1 MKHTNWRD
9 VRWNFDTLFFGSRR
23 FFDASLFFDA
33 SSWVLKK
40 EKHASR
46 TVEVHYRLSHSLPE
60 WCRSYQS
67 AAGCRLWFKEWLVSR
82 VVHELRN
89 EKIMKIQKSANV
101 LLNRTPKNYGRQAC
115 QGSFAKLHLPRSAGG
130 TKKAKNTRSLQLC
143 GDGKR
148 EEIWENTW
156 VHDHR
161 QRTGSNSLSRSN
173 SLSFLGPKPQ
183 EFDLDE
189 IHLLPECRRA
199 PEARR
204 NFWHPRA
211 MSFTR
216 TRRGKGSKKQNHE
229 RSNLTTLVEARRGRR
244 GYRSSPKDL

>member
-9 VRWNFDTLFFGSRR
+9 VRWNFDTLFFRTSKILWC
-23 FFDASLFFDA
+23 FL
-33 SSWVLKK
+33 WVLIK

-46 TVEVHYRLSHSLPE
+46 TVEVHYRLSHLLPE

-67 AAGCRLWFKEWLVSR
+67 AADCRLWFEEWLVSR

-89 EKIMKIQKSANV
+89 EKIMKIQKSAHV
-101 LLNRTPKNYGRQAC
+101 LLNRTPKNYGRHAC

-130 TKKAKNTRSLQLC
+130 TKKAKTLAAYSSA
-143 GDGKR
+143 GKERGRKYERTYGFMTIDR
-148 EEIWENTW
+148 ELAATPI
-156 VHDHR
+156 
-161 QRTGSNSLSRSN
+161 SRSN

-183 EFDLDE
+183 EFGLDE

-204 NFWHPRA
+204 NFWHPRT

-216 TRRGKGSKKQNHE
+216 TRRGKG
-229 RSNLTTLVEARRGRR
+229 
-244 GYRSSPKDL
+244 